1 MRQRRNKIEKGREKK
16 IEKERTKKKRDIAL
30 GGYCTSKKS

>member
-16 IEKERTKKKRDIAL
+16 IEKKKRDIAL
-30 GGYCTSKKS
+30 GGYCMSKKS